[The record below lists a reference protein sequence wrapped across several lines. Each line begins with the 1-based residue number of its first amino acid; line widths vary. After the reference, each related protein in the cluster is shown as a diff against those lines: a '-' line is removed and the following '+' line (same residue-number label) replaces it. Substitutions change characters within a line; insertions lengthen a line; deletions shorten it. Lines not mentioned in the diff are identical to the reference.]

1 MGDQVRLILTE
12 GTRFTRLAGYRP
24 SVSYRLRHL
33 RGRCRR
39 GQPGRPDCAGDA
51 QRMLRLPADQVGGI
65 RLWLDDPFAADQVVK
80 TALPDG
86 LEW

>member
-1 MGDQVRLILTE
+1 
-12 GTRFTRLAGYRP
+12 
-24 SVSYRLRHL
+24 
-33 RGRCRR
+33 
-39 GQPGRPDCAGDA
+39 
-51 QRMLRLPADQVGGI
+51 MLRLPADQVGGI